1 MSIVDEVIE
10 NWDIIVDNFDGLCV
24 HTIFNTKVLVINA
37 DNRHGTG
44 CSGYVNIMTMKG
56 EHILRYPGKSIIDS
70 FEVVRTKT
78 RLLRDLLLT
87 IRKEGVIVIKDVDYY
102 RKTFPLSFDNLEDAD
117 NDPSKSEPQE
127 VEIPIFNVISNNEVN
142 LTW

>member
-87 IRKEGVIVIKDVDYY
+87 IR
-102 RKTFPLSFDNLEDAD
+102 LEDAD